1 MTCTE
6 YAVLLEKFLDGT
18 LSPAEEAQMQQHE
31 AACPAC
37 TAQRRALNTLQDDL
51 TDLTDAPEMPAD
63 FHQAWMKR
71 VEDDA
76 MENRERKPR
85 SARPWT
91 HMLST
96 AAALVFVLG
105 GTLMTRDTLSPRSG
119 ESTAASR
126 VSLYDTAAD
135 TEGAA
140 YEDTDAAG
148 TIMLTSSGTNSASGS
163 SRSLRSASNDTTQ
176 QEQKIIRT
184 ASLTIGTEHYDES
197 LSALRQMS
205 EDAGGWISYSSENVT
220 GTGLRRAYLTLRLP
234 TEQLDAYLSTT
245 GTLGR
250 IISRDE
256 TATNVT
262 ESYYDT
268 QARLDTQLALME
280 RLQSMVTDTA
290 NLSDLLDLESKI
302 ADTQYTIDSLRSSL
316 NSTDSQVNY
325 ATVDITLREETSA
338 TALTDSERSLWQ
350 RLTGALK
357 TGWEAFSDFMEDA
370 LVFLTA
376 ALPFIGIVIIVWLI
390 VHLLR
395 KRRR

>member
-1 MTCTE
+1 
-6 YAVLLEKFLDGT
+6 
-18 LSPAEEAQMQQHE
+18 
-31 AACPAC
+31 
-37 TAQRRALNTLQDDL
+37 
-51 TDLTDAPEMPAD
+51 
-63 FHQAWMKR
+63 
-71 VEDDA
+71 
-76 MENRERKPR
+76 
-85 SARPWT
+85 
-91 HMLST
+91 
-96 AAALVFVLG
+96 
-105 GTLMTRDTLSPRSG
+105 
-119 ESTAASR
+119 
-126 VSLYDTAAD
+126 
-135 TEGAA
+135 
-140 YEDTDAAG
+140 
-148 TIMLTSSGTNSASGS
+148 
-163 SRSLRSASNDTTQ
+163 
-176 QEQKIIRT
+176 
-184 ASLTIGTEHYDES
+184 
-197 LSALRQMS
+197 MS

-234 TEQLDAYLSTT
+234 TEQLDGYLSTT
-245 GTLGR
+245 STLGR